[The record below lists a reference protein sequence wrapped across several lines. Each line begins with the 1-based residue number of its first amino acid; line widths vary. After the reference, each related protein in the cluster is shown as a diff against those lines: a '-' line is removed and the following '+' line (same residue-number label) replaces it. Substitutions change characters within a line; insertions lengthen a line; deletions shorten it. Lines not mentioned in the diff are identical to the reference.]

1 MVKIDIPMPKTCK
14 DCPIIVRIVNIMPY
28 DIYWCPLPH
37 ENPGMWSFERSS
49 KERMPTCPLIEVK
62 DDD

>member
-14 DCPIIVRIVNIMPY
+14 DCPIHYDIYWCPH

-37 ENPGMWSFERSS
+37 ENPGMWPFERSS

>member
-14 DCPIIVRIVNIMPY
+14 DCPIVISATHY

-37 ENPGMWSFERSS
+37 ENPRMWPFERSS

>member
-14 DCPIIVRIVNIMPY
+14 DCPLHY
-28 DIYWCPLPH
+28 DLIIYWCPLPH

-49 KERMPTCPLIEVK
+49 KERRPTCPLIEVK

>member
-14 DCPIIVRIVNIMPY
+14 DCPIHY

-37 ENPGMWSFERSS
+37 ENPGMRSFERSS

>member
-14 DCPIIVRIVNIMPY
+14 DCPIII
-28 DIYWCPLPH
+28 
-37 ENPGMWSFERSS
+37 SAERSS
-49 KERMPTCPLIEVK
+49 KERMPTRPLIEVK

>member
-14 DCPIIVRIVNIMPY
+14 DCPIHY
-28 DIYWCPLPH
+28 DIYWCPIPH
-37 ENPGMWSFERSS
+37 ENPGMWPFERSS

>member
-14 DCPIIVRIVNIMPY
+14 DCPIVKQYSISLRY
-28 DIYWCPLPH
+28 IYWCPLPH

-49 KERMPTCPLIEVK
+49 KERRPTCPLIEVK